1 MTEPPAHGVLA
12 PTMRRGRLTA
22 RDRLTRLRAAR
33 WPILQTA
40 LTATAAWFV
49 AEQLLGR
56 DLPVFASIAAVI
68 CVGATE
74 GRRGRRSFELVG
86 GVVVGI
92 AIGDLIVGLLGTGP
106 AQLLLL
112 VVLAMTAA
120 TLLRGGE
127 LAVTEAAVSAI
138 LIGTLE
144 RGDGLEG
151 GRALEALV
159 GGGIALV
166 SNYLIFPPD
175 PLLRANRAGQAVF
188 AELGTALEAVATA
201 LETGDVEAAERSLFR
216 ARELDRYVVELDA
229 VLADARETARFSLA
243 RRRARP
249 TLELFS
255 RGAAH
260 IDRAVRNVR
269 VLARATVR
277 HLRAG
282 SPPMPALAEA
292 VRDLARAVWSL
303 AAALDDPPELEDAR
317 RFAIRASG
325 RAAEVLEE
333 HGGLATNVIVGQVQS
348 TAADLLRAAGLDG
361 PQGGEGGELP
371 TEELLA
377 RNAPDTTR

>member
-1 MTEPPAHGVLA
+1 
-12 PTMRRGRLTA
+12 MRRGRLTA

-201 LETGDVEAAERSLFR
+201 LEIGDVEAAERSLFR

-377 RNAPDTTR
+377 RNQASDAAQ